1 MTPSYNPI
9 SLIKQSDMTKE
20 QLAIF
25 LLNVSKEALF
35 DYLSESEILNNPGR
49 ISKNKM
55 IKLII
60 NDGKLTVDKEIN
72 ILPINTERMRIS
84 NK

>member
-35 DYLSESEILNNPGR
+35 DYLSESKILNNPGR

-60 NDGKLTVDKEIN
+60 NDGELTVDKEIN

>member
-60 NDGKLTVDKEIN
+60 NDGELTVDKEIN

>member
-9 SLIKQSDMTKE
+9 SLIKQSDTTKE

-60 NDGKLTVDKEIN
+60 NDGELTVDKEIN

>member
-35 DYLSESEILNNPGR
+35 DYLSESKILNNPGR

>member
-1 MTPSYNPI
+1 
-9 SLIKQSDMTKE
+9 MTKE

-60 NDGKLTVDKEIN
+60 NDGELTVDKEIN